1 MQKANVYKNGLLVGV
16 LSKND
21 NEKYIFLYDSKY
33 LSLTNKKQISIN
45 LPLQNEPFASKNL
58 FAFFSNMLA
67 EGITK
72 DIQINRLRL
81 DKNDEFSRLIKT
93 TDADTIGSISIKE
106 ITQ

>member
-21 NEKYIFLYDSKY
+21 DGKYSFLYDSKY
-33 LSLTNKKQISIN
+33 LNMKEKKQISIN
-45 LPLQNEPFASKNL
+45 LPLQSEPFASENL

-67 EGITK
+67 EGVTK
-72 DIQINRLRL
+72 DIQISRLRL

-93 TDADTIGSISIKE
+93 TSDTIGSISIKE
-106 ITQ
+106 VFE